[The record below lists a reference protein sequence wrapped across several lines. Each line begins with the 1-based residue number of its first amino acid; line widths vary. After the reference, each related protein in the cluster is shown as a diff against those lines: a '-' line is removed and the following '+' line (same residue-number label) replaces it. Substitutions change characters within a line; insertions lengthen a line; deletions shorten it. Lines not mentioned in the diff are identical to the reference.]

1 MIRSI
6 MCLSLVAC
14 SSSSTEVIKWGEV
27 CLPKS
32 HLTPSSVSS
41 ANSSDRNFD
50 SSDGYGPSLFFEG
63 DEIAKHV
70 PKFQHK
76 VTLPTGSEIFENL
89 MVNLTKSDFEIP
101 ALGNKKLKQS
111 KELKSLYF
119 HEGTSQYD
127 WLAFQKNADG
137 YEYWGSCDSDS
148 GSDYTCLRSA
158 KINDVYASYYV
169 SNYNIRHYQQIEAFL
184 GDWLNSQ
191 RCK

>member
-6 MCLSLVAC
+6 MCLSLVAW
-14 SSSSTEVIKWGEV
+14 SSSSAEVLKWGEV

-41 ANSSDRNFD
+41 ANSNDQNFD
-50 SSDGYGPSLFFEG
+50 SSDGYGSSLFFEG
-63 DEIAKHV
+63 DEVAKHV
-70 PKFQHK
+70 PNFQHK
-76 VTLPTGSEIFENL
+76 VTLPNGSEIFENL

-191 RCK
+191 TCK

>member
-1 MIRSI
+1 MS
-6 MCLSLVAC
+6 LSASLA
-14 SSSSTEVIKWGEV
+14 
-27 CLPKS
+27 
-32 HLTPSSVSS
+32 
-41 ANSSDRNFD
+41 NFD

-158 KINDVYASYYV
+158 KINDVYASYFV